1 MSTKPNANLNAIKL
15 TPAELDSV
23 TGGSLAGI
31 VQQLQAQ
38 QAQLSLAALKN
49 AVNNASKQAGSSFK
63 KGV

>member
-1 MSTKPNANLNAIKL
+1 MSTKPNTKLNAVEL
-15 TPAELDSV
+15 TQSELDSV

-49 AVNNASKQAGSSFK
+49 AVNNASKQSGSSFK